1 MWQLVAAPFLAAAA
15 LLVVAGAPKVVDPMP
30 LARALRSARLP
41 AGRALA
47 RAIAVGEVVVGV
59 AALVHPGRATAALL
73 AAAYCAFTG
82 FVGLALARGGV
93 LESCGCFGRAD
104 TPPTR
109 THLALTGA
117 LAVAA
122 LALALAPP
130 AAPVWSAQAL
140 TRPSTLVLIGFAA
153 LVAVLGH
160 AVLAVQPLTTPAAVR
175 SAARATTP
183 GRG

>member
-1 MWQLVAAPFLAAAA
+1 M
-15 LLVVAGAPKVVDPMP
+15 
-30 LARALRSARLP
+30 
-41 AGRALA
+41 
-47 RAIAVGEVVVGV
+47 
-59 AALVHPGRATAALL
+59 
-73 AAAYCAFTG
+73 
-82 FVGLALARGGV
+82 

-122 LALALAPP
+122 LALVLAPP

-140 TRPSTLVLIGFAA
+140 ARPSTLVLIAFAA

-160 AVLAVQPLTTPAAVR
+160 AVLALQPLTTPAAVR